1 MKKLLLMAAFGL
13 FASSVVAVDVDPFG
27 DNWYCAETLIFSNG
41 QEQELTADD
50 NPFAEQMTLRDLRTY
65 SRTLLPLQFGSAGS
79 GSSFRRRNSEDTTGW
94 WMTDDQT
101 RLSNTNALW
110 HFPSV
115 KNLGPDAGHGTS
127 VEVGELDALDVE
139 ADGSIPVRRLGP
151 SPPRVDWVDRANSLN
166 HLEAWLSSSSFV
178 WDTERLGFRSTK
190 TRLQRSGY
198 RIVGHGMWF
207 QPVPDRDAP
216 VPLLLQLGGQTATGL
231 YEVEGTISMTRG
243 RYLHLDV
250 QLWMNEQGS
259 LVGKRNNFIEL
270 RESRRMRSREVHY
283 LDHPAFGMLV
293 RVVPADV
300 PKLANAVLEALDGA
314 SDNIEEVGGIPVN
327 SEPDLS
333 ILDWSVATACSG
345 IYN

>member
-1 MKKLLLMAAFGL
+1 MAAFGL

-41 QEQELTADD
+41 QEQEHTAGD
-50 NPFAEQMTLRDLRTY
+50 NPFTEQMILRDLRTY

-79 GSSFRRRNSEDTTGW
+79 GSSFRGRNSEDTTGW